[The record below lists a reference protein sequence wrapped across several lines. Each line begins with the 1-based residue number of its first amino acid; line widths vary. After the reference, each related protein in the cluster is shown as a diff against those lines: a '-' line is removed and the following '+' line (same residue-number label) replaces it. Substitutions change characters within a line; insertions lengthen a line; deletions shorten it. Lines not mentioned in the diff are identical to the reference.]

1 MPEYVRTLYPPA
13 GCARAAGVWHDRAMT
28 FRGDL
33 QRSTDRVS
41 TSSGGRRGGIA
52 VGGGLGGLVLVGL
65 FLLLGGNPADIG
77 LGGGGADQGQAEQGA
92 QAYNLDHCE
101 TGADAN
107 EHDDCRVLYTAY
119 SVDEVWDKV
128 LSEQAGITYEKPG
141 VEIFRDSV
149 QTGCGF
155 ASAQTGPF
163 YCPADQTLYLDV
175 SFFEQLGQLGGEDA
189 PLAQEYIV
197 AHEFGHHIQNLEGTL
212 GLSDYQNPGEDS
224 NAVKIE
230 LQADCYGGIWA
241 HYADSENGGDLEPIS
256 KEQLASAVET
266 AGAVGDDNIQRR
278 SGGEVNPEAFT
289 HGSSQQRQEAF
300 LAGYNSG
307 EMAQCDTL
315 DRGAYKS

>member
-1 MPEYVRTLYPPA
+1 M
-13 GCARAAGVWHDRAMT
+13 C
-28 FRGDL
+28 
-33 QRSTDRVS
+33 
-41 TSSGGRRGGIA
+41 I
-52 VGGGLGGLVLVGL
+52 
-65 FLLLGGNPADIG
+65 
-77 LGGGGADQGQAEQGA
+77 
-92 QAYNLDHCE
+92 
-101 TGADAN
+101 
-107 EHDDCRVLYTAY
+107 
-119 SVDEVWDKV
+119 
-128 LSEQAGITYEKPG
+128 
-141 VEIFRDSV
+141 RDS
-149 QTGCGF
+149 
-155 ASAQTGPF
+155 
-163 YCPADQTLYLDV
+163 
-175 SFFEQLGQLGGEDA
+175 
-189 PLAQEYIV
+189 
-197 AHEFGHHIQNLEGTL
+197 
-212 GLSDYQNPGEDS
+212 S